1 MADESAKASTETR
14 QRVEFTI
21 DSTDGGHY
29 RLVLVTV
36 SSERHGLIETTNE
49 VTADLLKDCAE
60 YLADKSGQENPEYYR
75 YQLERAYHC
84 LETFRDGSEA
94 DDLILT
100 WLAKSIKN
108 ENPTSSWLRAIL
120 ALGQSTSSAMTM
132 DTSDSKSGQK
142 PKGKGS

>member
-14 QRVEFTI
+14 QRVDFTI

-29 RLVLVTV
+29 RLDLVTN
-36 SSERHGLIETTNE
+36 SFARHGLIETTNE
-49 VTADLLKDCAE
+49 GTADLLKDCAK
-60 YLADKSGQENPEYYR
+60 YLADKSDQENPEYYR
-75 YQLERAYHC
+75 YQLERAYHF

-100 WLAKSIKN
+100 WLAESIKN
-108 ENPTSSWLRAIL
+108 ENPPSSLLRVKL
-120 ALGQSTSSAMTM
+120 ALVSLSATTM

-142 PKGKGS
+142 LKGKGS